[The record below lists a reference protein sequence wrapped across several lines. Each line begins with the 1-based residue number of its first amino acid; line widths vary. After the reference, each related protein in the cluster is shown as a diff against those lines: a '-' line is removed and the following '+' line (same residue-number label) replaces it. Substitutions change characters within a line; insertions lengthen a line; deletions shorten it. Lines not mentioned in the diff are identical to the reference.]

1 MRRVDSISFYVRTEE
16 TAREFAVA
24 SRTRPLAV
32 KRVGSKIVLCRPFGT
47 RPICRSYPA
56 LPCRAIGCSVPA
68 GLLSLRHLSMTLQV
82 SMALRAAD
90 LGCGIGFFGLREI
103 YGFSGAY
110 LWPFRLRIYGFA
122 GCGFQAVESAF
133 FQACGIYGF
142 SKVRTYGF
150 TGCGSIAFQVA
161 EGFAIRR
168 DRRGLKPVIFS
179 IVIARL
185 KPCPDTKRSIFR
197 APNAASRSKVKFS
210 RRFFNPYPSRNVT
223 FSAASGSVPFQNRR
237 LARFLNAAQKN
248 KLT

>member
-68 GLLSLRHLSMTLQV
+68 GLLSLRHLSMALQV
-82 SMALRAAD
+82 SMAL
-90 LGCGIGFFGLREI
+90 
-103 YGFSGAY
+103 
-110 LWPFRLRIYGFA
+110 
-122 GCGFQAVESAF
+122 QA
-133 FQACGIYGF
+133 
-142 SKVRTYGF
+142 
-150 TGCGSIAFQVA
+150 A

-223 FSAASGSVPFQNRR
+223 FSAASGSVPFQNCR
-237 LARFLNAAQKN
+237 LARRS
-248 KLT
+248 